1 MSDTL
6 TSPSTTDR
14 ERELGEMISAFNDTT
29 QRLKRSH
36 ERLGAQVRQLREQ
49 LDQKNRELAR
59 RERLAA
65 LGEMAAG
72 VAHEI
77 RNPLAGI
84 RLYAAV
90 LERDLTDG
98 SVTPCGG
105 RSPRLEPVDHL
116 DIVRKIDAGIVTL
129 DRLVGDIL
137 LFAGNASPN
146 VTDVALAGVISE
158 VLQLASPR
166 CEGLGAKIHLDDGI
180 QSLVLRCDRRQVSRA
195 LLNLVLNALDAA
207 GEGGHVFVAASGCA
221 VSESDSPDRL
231 RIGEDAG
238 LTMSSRGVVR
248 ITVEDDGPGVP
259 DHLMD
264 KVFNPFFT
272 TKDTGAGL
280 GLAIVHRIA
289 EENGGSVT
297 VANRSSGGAR
307 FTLTLKE
314 ATKRRREGSDE
325 VDTPGRDDPASPD
338 RVERKRARR
347 ARRGPGAKQINTVSK
362 ETPQWHTF
370 A

>member
-6 TSPSTTDR
+6 TLPSITDR
-14 ERELGEMISAFNDTT
+14 ERELGEMLLAFNDTT
-29 QRLKRSH
+29 ERMKLSH

-90 LERDLTDG
+90 LERDLTDDP
-98 SVTPCGG
+98 SHA
-105 RSPRLEPVDHL
+105 RRLDPVARL

-129 DRLVGDIL
+129 DQLVGDIL

-146 VTDVALAGVISE
+146 VSDVALATVVAE
-158 VLQLASPR
+158 VVELASPR
-166 CEGLGAKIHLDDGI
+166 CEGLRAKIHLDE
-180 QSLVLRCDRRQVSRA
+180 SLERLILRGDHRQVSRA

-207 GEGGHVFVAASGCA
+207 GEGGNVFVAACE
-221 VSESDSPDRL
+221 SERK
-231 RIGEDAG
+231 
-238 LTMSSRGVVR
+238 VR

-297 VANRSSGGAR
+297 VENRSPGGAR
-307 FTLTLKE
+307 FTLTLPE
-314 ATKRRREGSDE
+314 ATQRRREGSDE
-325 VDTPGRDDPASPD
+325 GKATRVRRSP
-338 RVERKRARR
+338 RI
-347 ARRGPGAKQINTVSK
+347 KQIKAVSK